1 MSILPSSWLELFAL
15 ETPLIAL
22 CARGAVLYGV
32 ILVLLRVM
40 PRRTGGELATM
51 DLILLLLITE
61 AASHSLGDFTSL
73 GDGAVLITFIM
84 VLNYALN
91 ALSYRFKWIE
101 RLVSTRPIQIVR
113 DGRLLRRNMRKEY
126 LTEEELLSYLRK
138 NGVDDLAKVKS
149 AFIEG
154 EGQITMV
161 KRED

>member
-1 MSILPSSWLELFAL
+1 MSILPSSWLELFTL
-15 ETPLIAL
+15 ETPLIEL

-73 GDGAVLITFIM
+73 ADGAVLITFIM
-84 VLNYALN
+84 VLNYVLN

-113 DGRLLRRNMRKEY
+113 DGHLLRRNMRKEF
-126 LTEEELLSYLRK
+126 LTEEELLTYLRK
-138 NGVDDLAKVKS
+138 NGVDDLSQVKS

-161 KRED
+161 KQEN